1 MTGPNPKGKVHKKSE
16 QSIAPEIRQWDRR
29 LRELEGLARD
39 FQRGGMTRQEACV
52 RAYLHSISHNGAPN
66 AARKP

>member
-1 MTGPNPKGKVHKKSE
+1 MPGPSPNRKVHKKSE
-16 QSIAPEIRQWDRR
+16 QSIAPEIRRWDRR

-52 RAYLHSISHNGAPN
+52 RAYLHSISHKGAPT
-66 AARKP
+66 AARNP